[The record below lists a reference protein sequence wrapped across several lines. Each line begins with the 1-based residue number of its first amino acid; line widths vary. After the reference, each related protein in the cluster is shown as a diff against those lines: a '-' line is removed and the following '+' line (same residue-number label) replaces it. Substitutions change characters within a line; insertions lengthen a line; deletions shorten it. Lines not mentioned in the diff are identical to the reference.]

1 MNKYWFYLGVVSSL
15 SILTTSCGGDSKPP
29 TPAASPAAVAPA
41 ATAPAAPKPV
51 ATAATVPATAVKTTP
66 ATKATAA
73 KPGDPAKSA
82 VAIKPVSVDV
92 AAGLIPGTDG
102 ESWAKTVAKGRP
114 DPFGMLA
121 LQPIEVIERIDP
133 LVQAAT
139 PQQAPAKVATSN
151 TAVSKPSVL
160 PTIKIATSPT
170 KTTKVAN
177 NQKIASSGKN
187 QTVAISAIPRTGVN
201 KALPKITVALKE
213 PVIAK
218 AKPTSKIVA
227 SNRVIA
233 AKPVLSKTKVT
244 GANNLP
250 LKTQIAAKPEKTVE
264 KPLQAMAIEISGV
277 IEVAGRTQ
285 VIVKLPTESFSRYIE
300 VGERLAD
307 GKVLVKR
314 VEGQNSLSPTV
325 VLEEVGVEVP
335 RKIGDKPSASE
346 VPMVAPTV
354 IPAPATVPAPIR

>member
-1 MNKYWFYLGVVSSL
+1 MNKYWFYLGVISSL

-29 TPAASPAAVAPA
+29 TPAASPAAVTPA
-41 ATAPAAPKPV
+41 ATAPAAAPVAPKPV
-51 ATAATVPATAVKTTP
+51 ATAATP
-66 ATKATAA
+66 ATKATPAATAA
-73 KPGDPAKSA
+73 KPEVPGKTP

-114 DPFGMLA
+114 DPFGMMA
-121 LQPIEVIERIDP
+121 LQPIEVIEPIDP

-139 PQQAPAKVATSN
+139 PKQPTAKIATNN

-160 PTIKIATSPT
+160 PTVKIATSST
-170 KTTKVAN
+170 KATKVSG
-177 NQKIASSGKN
+177 NQKIASSGKT
-187 QTVAISAIPRTGVN
+187 QTVAISAIPRTGIN
-201 KALPKITVALKE
+201 RALPKIIVALKE

-218 AKPTSKIVA
+218 AKTNSKVV
-227 SNRVIA
+227 SNSKVIA
-233 AKPVLSKTKVT
+233 AKSVLTRTKVS
-244 GANNLP
+244 GATNLP
-250 LKTQIAAKPEKTVE
+250 IQTQIAAKPEKIVE
-264 KPLQAMAIEISGV
+264 KPLQAMAVEISGV

-300 VGERLAD
+300 VGERVAD
-307 GKVLVKR
+307 GKVLIKR

-346 VPMVAPTV
+346 VPMVAPTIV
-354 IPAPATVPAPIR
+354 PAPAIVPAPIR

>member
-1 MNKYWFYLGVVSSL
+1 MHKYWFYLGVISSL

-41 ATAPAAPKPV
+41 TVPAAAAPKPV
-51 ATAATVPATAVKTTP
+51 ATATAKTTPAKTTP
-66 ATKATAA
+66 ATTAA
-73 KPGDPAKSA
+73 KPPVPGKSPVA
-82 VAIKPVSVDV
+82 VKPVSVDV

-121 LQPIEVIERIDP
+121 LQPIEVIEPIDP
-133 LVQAAT
+133 LAQVVT
-139 PQQAPAKVATSN
+139 PQQPSAKVATNN

-160 PTIKIATSPT
+160 PTIKIGTSPT
-170 KTTKVAN
+170 KTTKVSG

-201 KALPKITVALKE
+201 RAVPKIIVALKD

-218 AKPTSKIVA
+218 AKTT
-227 SNRVIA
+227 
-233 AKPVLSKTKVT
+233 AKPALTKTKVT
-244 GANNLP
+244 GGNDLP
-250 LKTQIAAKPEKTVE
+250 VKTQIAAKPEKVFA
-264 KPLQAMAIEISGV
+264 KPLQAMAVEISGV

-300 VGERLAD
+300 VGERVAD
-307 GKVLVKR
+307 GKVLIKR

-335 RKIGDKPSASE
+335 RKIGDKPAASE
-346 VPMVAPTV
+346 EPVSAPATA
-354 IPAPATVPAPIR
+354 PAPAIVPAPIR

>member
-1 MNKYWFYLGVVSSL
+1 MNKYWFYLGAISSL
-15 SILTTSCGGDSKPP
+15 SVLTTSCGGDSKPP
-29 TPAASPAAVAPA
+29 APAASPAAVAPA

-51 ATAATVPATAVKTTP
+51 ATAAVPATKTTP
-66 ATKATAA
+66 AATAA

-139 PQQAPAKVATSN
+139 PQQPSAKVATNN

-170 KTTKVAN
+170 KTTKVAS
-177 NQKIASSGKN
+177 NQKIASNGKS

-201 KALPKITVALKE
+201 RALPKITVALKE

-218 AKPTSKIVA
+218 AKPTSKVVTN
-227 SNRVIA
+227 NRIIA
-233 AKPVLSKTKVT
+233 IKPVS
-244 GANNLP
+244 NNLP
-250 LKTQIAAKPEKTVE
+250 SKTQIAAKAEKVAE
-264 KPLQAMAIEISGV
+264 KPLQAMAVEISGV

-285 VIVKLPTESFSRYIE
+285 VIVKLPNESFSRYIE
-300 VGERLAD
+300 VGERVAD
-307 GKVLVKR
+307 GKVLIKR

-325 VLEEVGVEVP
+325 VLEEVGVEVA
-335 RKIGDKPSASE
+335 RKIGDKPAASE
-346 VPMVAPTV
+346 VPMVAPTLV
-354 IPAPATVPAPIR
+354 TPSLP